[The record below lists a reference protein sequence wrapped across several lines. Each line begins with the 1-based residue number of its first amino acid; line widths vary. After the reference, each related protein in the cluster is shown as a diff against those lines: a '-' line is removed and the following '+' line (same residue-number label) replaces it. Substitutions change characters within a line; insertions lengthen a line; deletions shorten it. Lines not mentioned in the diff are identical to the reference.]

1 MLEYTKE
8 SILENTHVELLEG
21 EITHKLS
28 FKLPA
33 DVVDVVENIGFNA
46 LNQRLMDRRQDCKLE
61 EVESAL
67 YLVTYFIAQEGIF
80 NDQIKYDLV
89 KSAMNDFK
97 KLLKEEIPGL

>member
-80 NDQIKYDLV
+80 NDQIKFDLM
-89 KSAMNDFK
+89 KSAMDDFR
-97 KLLKEEIPGL
+97 KLLKEEIPDL